1 MLTIL
6 TDVNPGDLG
15 GEQQRVQVDVDD
27 LLLLVFRLHLSL
39 TADHA
44 VCFQP
49 LSWKSDIVII
59 WICKTKFNK
68 LEQLRKCSI
77 FQKGK
82 KFSNSDMDTVE
93 MVMVD
98 IVIKYDLQMSP
109 ILISSRRPF

>member
-1 MLTIL
+1 MLTII

-49 LSWKSDIVII
+49 LS
-59 WICKTKFNK
+59 
-68 LEQLRKCSI
+68 
-77 FQKGK
+77 
-82 KFSNSDMDTVE
+82 
-93 MVMVD
+93 
-98 IVIKYDLQMSP
+98 
-109 ILISSRRPF
+109 